1 MLTTQYRSREEISG
15 FGSLAPPIQNMW
27 LSTLVK
33 ADAVEEVREARVPA
47 HWIKERMHFQ
57 PLQNALSFVVRPFK
71 PYKRLVIVAE
81 PQVRVNERGS
91 LDVTRLPALLQF
103 LKQPKGFGTVAGARV
118 RCG

>member
-15 FGSLAPPIQNMW
+15 FASLAPPIQNMW

-57 PLQNALSFVVRPFK
+57 PLQNALPFVVRPFK

-91 LDVTRLPALLQF
+91 LDVTCLPALLQF